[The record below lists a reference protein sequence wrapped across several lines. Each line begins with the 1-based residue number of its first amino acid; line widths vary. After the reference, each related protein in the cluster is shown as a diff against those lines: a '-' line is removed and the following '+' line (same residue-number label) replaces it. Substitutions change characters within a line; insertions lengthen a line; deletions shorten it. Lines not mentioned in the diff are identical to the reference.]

1 MDVFTTIGVQ
11 CEFYARLM
19 FPMIPQIPWLRLILC
34 NVLTTEREVHHL
46 LKTVDFGYQKA
57 TKRLNIRYKVG
68 KDTLRK
74 LCKPIIRPIMEYADV
89 LWDDCTDFIFPRK
102 AKQYLLRKQL

>member
-1 MDVFTTIGVQ
+1 MNIFTAIGVQ
-11 CEFYARLM
+11 CEFYDPSDTLVRVD
-19 FPMIPQIPWLRLILC
+19 FVQC
-34 NVLTTEREVHHL
+34 SYKGEVHHL
-46 LKTVDFGYQKA
+46 LKTVDFVYQKA

-74 LCKPIIRPIMEYADV
+74 LCKPIIRPIMEYVDV